1 MNQQERYRK
10 DIQIERTHIKNETER
25 QQTTQVVKREREQA
39 EIKEEKLC
47 QQGCVLRER
56 ECVLVCLHSEV
67 SAKSESKF

>member
-1 MNQQERYRK
+1 MNKQERYRK
-10 DIQIERTHIKNETER
+10 DIQIERTNIENQTER

-56 ECVLVCLHSEV
+56 ERVCVGVF
-67 SAKSESKF
+67 AQ